1 MGKNGK
7 TAEEK
12 KPGMLER
19 ARKMVSGNG
28 HDEGGQEQMV
38 NVNGR
43 MVPVSEVPKA
53 SDLDRANEF
62 LGKAKAGGR
71 MAPAVQL
78 RALQLVATPDRDGLK
93 SVTFLTDR
101 QAYYISKNLAMN
113 KIVTDQDE
121 GLMPGDV
128 WAKEFMSLRR
138 SVDALTLIALMRQ
151 AGVDTEADAITR
163 MGRL

>member
-28 HDEGGQEQMV
+28 HDEEQMV
-38 NVNGR
+38 NNNGR

-62 LGKAKAGGR
+62 LGKAKTGGR
-71 MAPAVQL
+71 MSPQVQL
-78 RALQLVATPDRDGLK
+78 KALDFALKPDKDQLK
-93 SVTFLTDR
+93 SATFLQDR
-101 QAYYISKNLAMN
+101 HIFYMATALTWEAIARNDKRPYMEIWS
-113 KIVTDQDE
+113 T
-121 GLMPGDV
+121 
-128 WAKEFMSLRR
+128 EFMELRR
-138 SVDALTLIALMRQ
+138 SLDGYMAMATMRQ